1 MNAPEL
7 KAHAL
12 RQFLM
17 DQGVLLAFIALLI
30 FLAFVAPHFV
40 SSNNFFSILTDAAP
54 LVLLALSE
62 LMVMLVAGIDL
73 SVGAVAGLTGAL
85 AATMMLLG
93 FPWPLALFLALLA
106 ATLAGLLQGVIINY
120 LHITDF
126 IATLGRTFHFFE
138 SDPDCHQWGAHEY
151 Q

>member
-1 MNAPEL
+1 MVNYFSVNFFKCTTFLIKIVTADKMNL
-7 KAHAL
+7 L
-12 RQFLM
+12 RFQFRHRRM
-17 DQGVLLAFIALLI
+17 HGGAQ
-30 FLAFVAPHFV
+30 
-40 SSNNFFSILTDAAP
+40 NNFFSILTDAAP

-106 ATLAGLLQGVIINY
+106 ATSAGLLQGEIDAY
-120 LHITDF
+120 RRRKL
-126 IATLGRTFHFFE
+126 
-138 SDPDCHQWGAHEY
+138 P
-151 Q
+151 